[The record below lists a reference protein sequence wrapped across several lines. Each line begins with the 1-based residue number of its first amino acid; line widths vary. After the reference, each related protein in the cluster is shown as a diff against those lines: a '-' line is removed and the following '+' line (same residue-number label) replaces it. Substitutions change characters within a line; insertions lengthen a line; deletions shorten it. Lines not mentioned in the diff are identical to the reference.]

1 MRIRTAVI
9 VAAGLGTR
17 FLPVS
22 KSVPKEMLPIID
34 QPVIHYCVTQAI
46 EAGIGKIIL
55 VTSEGKIALEEYFDV
70 NPKRE
75 AFLKINNHS
84 KLNELKYISE
94 KASFTFVRQTAPL
107 GLGHAVL
114 TAKNEV
120 GNESFITYLP
130 DEILIGAPS
139 VTKQLLDA
147 HEQLGNV
154 IGVFE
159 APWDQVSRYGIAE
172 GDRISNRN
180 TKLKRC
186 IEKPKTEDE

>member
-17 FLPVS
+17 YLTVS

-46 EAGIGKIIL
+46 EAGIEKIIL

-84 KLNELKYISE
+84 KLNELKIY
-94 KASFTFVRQTAPL
+94 
-107 GLGHAVL
+107 
-114 TAKNEV
+114 
-120 GNESFITYLP
+120 
-130 DEILIGAPS
+130 
-139 VTKQLLDA
+139 
-147 HEQLGNV
+147 
-154 IGVFE
+154 
-159 APWDQVSRYGIAE
+159 
-172 GDRISNRN
+172 
-180 TKLKRC
+180 
-186 IEKPKTEDE
+186 